1 MKLTSALPSWNCNNQ
16 PVFLRA
22 DLNVPL
28 KDGTIINDRRLRAAQ
43 PTLDY
48 LIKQNA
54 TVILATHLG
63 RPKEKEET
71 LSTKHLLP
79 WFEKQGY
86 QIRFCATLDDANT
99 ARQTAAPGSIL
110 LLENLRF
117 FNEER
122 KASLPFARRLARL
135 ADWYVDDAFGAL
147 HRHDTS
153 ITLLPEQFAPNKRT
167 IGFLVKKEL
176 DILDTFLQNP
186 QHPVCIILGGNKI
199 ATKLP
204 LIKNLLTIADH
215 IILCPAIVFT
225 FLKALGKPVGKSVV
239 DEEVIDVARTILH
252 QAPQENCAV
261 HFPVDYQVAQGEI
274 SGPLSIATADQ
285 FPPDGVGIS
294 IGPESEKLF
303 AKIIQSS
310 KTTFFNGAIGFLDR
324 PETLHGM
331 QSILTAMATSPGTSL
346 VTGGDSLAA
355 LDELGISGITHTITG
370 GGSALAYLSGKI
382 LPGLKPFIEKCR

>member
-1 MKLTSALPSWNCNNQ
+1 MKLTSALPSWNCRNQ

-28 KDGTIINDRRLRAAQ
+28 QGGTILNDRRLRAVQ
-43 PTLDY
+43 PTLDH

-54 TVILATHLG
+54 IIVLATHLG
-63 RPKEKEET
+63 RPKGKEET

-86 QIRFCATLDDANT
+86 QITFCATLDDAYEQQ
-99 ARQTAAPGSIL
+99 QTATPGSIL
-110 LLENLRF
+110 FLENLRF
-117 FNEER
+117 FKEER
-122 KASLPFARRLARL
+122 EKSLPFAQQLARL

-153 ITLLPEQFAPNKRT
+153 ITLLPEQFAADRRT
-167 IGFLVKKEL
+167 IGFLVEKEL
-176 DILDTFLQNP
+176 GVLNEFLENP
-186 QHPVCIILGGNKI
+186 PHPVCIILGGNKI

-204 LIKNLLTIADH
+204 LIEYLLTIADH

-225 FLKALGKPVGKSVV
+225 FLKALGKPMGSSVV
-239 DEEVIDVARTILH
+239 DNEELDTARTILH
-252 QAPQENCAV
+252 RAPQENCDV
-261 HFPVDYQVAQGEI
+261 HFPVDYQVAHGEI
-274 SGPLSIATADQ
+274 AGPLSIAPADQ
-285 FPPDGVGIS
+285 FPSDGIGIS

-303 AKIIQSS
+303 TEIITSS

-331 QSILTAMATSPGTSL
+331 GAILTAMATSTGTSL

-355 LDELGISGITHTITG
+355 LDQLGIIGITHTITG

-382 LPGLKPFIEKCR
+382 LPGLELFLD